1 MNINSIGV
9 MSQKNCFCNQNKQ
22 NVAFGQINS
31 TAKTAIHYVTSSL
44 TPKDIASPNLR
55 KTIDT
60 ITQKYDSGPNLKIDL
75 NRFGNNVCAIICPS
89 SHARYDQ
96 RLSKLIP
103 TKAEPFFVPLNS
115 DGKELMANVEAYAQ
129 TVEATLPKK
138 AVEAIKVAKE
148 ALGITK
154 ASEEIEEKAAKVAPD
169 LISRF
174 FNIIKKHSVQPV
186 LKKATQYA

>member
-1 MNINSIGV
+1 MNIKSIGV
-9 MSQKNCFCNQNKQ
+9 MSKKECFSNQNKQ

-31 TAKTAIHYVTSSL
+31 TAKNTIHYVTSSL

-55 KTIDT
+55 KAIDT
-60 ITQKYDSGPNLKIDL
+60 ITQKYDSGPNLRIDL
-75 NRFGNNVCAIICPS
+75 DRFGNNVCAIICPS

-115 DGKELMANVEAYAQ
+115 DGKELMASVEAYAKA
-129 TVEATLPKK
+129 VEDTLPKR
-138 AVEAIKVAKE
+138 AEEDVKVAKE
-148 ALGITK
+148 ALVIPK
-154 ASEEIEEKAAKVAPD
+154 VSEETEEKAAKVAPD

-174 FNIIKKHSVQPV
+174 FNMIKKHSVQPG